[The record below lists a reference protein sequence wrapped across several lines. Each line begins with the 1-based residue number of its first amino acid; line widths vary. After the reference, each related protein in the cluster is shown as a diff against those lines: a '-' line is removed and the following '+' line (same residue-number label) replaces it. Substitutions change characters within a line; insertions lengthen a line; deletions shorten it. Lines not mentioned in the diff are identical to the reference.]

1 MKQTNFHTHTWRCNH
16 ANGSDEEY
24 VLEAI
29 ENDFEI
35 LGFADHC
42 CWKYDLGFVPWIRM
56 KEQEFPHYKSSIM
69 NLKKKYAKDINIRL
83 GMEAEYFPDK
93 MDWMLDFCID
103 EDIDYLIFGN
113 HYYQSDETGIYYGSI
128 EPEYVQSYF
137 DSCIE
142 GMKTGMYAYLAH
154 PELIMRN
161 KYLGWNETVEIGFH
175 RICQTAKELDMP
187 LEYNVLGMMY
197 NERYKVDAY
206 PNSRFWKIASQYKN
220 KAIIGMDSHQPFD
233 LNKTN
238 YMKALDNL
246 SKYNVEIIDDIKRVD
261 YLAIKAK
268 KALNNLE
275 F

>member
-1 MKQTNFHTHTWRCNH
+1 
-16 ANGSDEEY
+16 
-24 VLEAI
+24 
-29 ENDFEI
+29 
-35 LGFADHC
+35 
-42 CWKYDLGFVPWIRM
+42 
-56 KEQEFPHYKSSIM
+56 
-69 NLKKKYAKDINIRL
+69 
-83 GMEAEYFPDK
+83 
-93 MDWMLDFCID
+93 
-103 EDIDYLIFGN
+103 
-113 HYYQSDETGIYYGSI
+113 
-128 EPEYVQSYF
+128 
-137 DSCIE
+137 
-142 GMKTGMYAYLAH
+142 
-154 PELIMRN
+154 
-161 KYLGWNETVEIGFH
+161 
-175 RICQTAKELDMP
+175 MP

-233 LNKTN
+233 LNKKN